1 MTEKREKLKIRL
13 QLLEKTIEDS
23 SVNLI
28 LKKIMKKQNLDK
40 FTSDLKSF
48 VETSETADIYQ
59 IENLLLPIKE
69 NLASHNNES
78 HVLIHSINR
87 MEQIIPSLCQHKSS
101 KSEQQKKIIDKC
113 RSSLSE
119 LSEAAEQC
127 QEENINKELIK
138 QVNDKFLA
146 FSRSVEDSCH
156 SLGIKSNGFKP
167 QIIASK
173 KNAEKSLSI
182 LLSMGDVIY
191 LIESVLQALSE
202 EKISKQKT
210 KKTEKNQRKKKAIK
224 TEENEN
230 DKTVPHHD
238 FVEFFKK
245 KEFNEVCKMREIPEH
260 RARES
265 EIAFMEERKKVLNF
279 SYNSM
284 KQTYMPCRRI
294 EEEEKENQRLKELYR
309 ASLLTAEDFQILQQ
323 NNEELKQVIAE
334 LEDFFDKHQ
343 QEQEKQSSKQ
353 PEKIIIEDEGDID
366 ETENIKQ
373 PKTPKKKQK
382 K

>member
-1 MTEKREKLKIRL
+1 MI
-13 QLLEKTIEDS
+13 
-23 SVNLI
+23 LI
-28 LKKIMKKQNLDK
+28 SNYYSL
-40 FTSDLKSF
+40 
-48 VETSETADIYQ
+48 YQ
-59 IENLLLPIKE
+59 ICCTINLL
-69 NLASHNNES
+69 
-78 HVLIHSINR
+78 INYDGPFFYN
-87 MEQIIPSLCQHKSS
+87 IIT
-101 KSEQQKKIIDKC
+101 DT
-113 RSSLSE
+113 
-119 LSEAAEQC
+119 
-127 QEENINKELIK
+127 N
-138 QVNDKFLA
+138 A
-146 FSRSVEDSCH
+146 FS
-156 SLGIKSNGFKP
+156 IGFFN
-167 QIIASK
+167 QICTSAS
-173 KNAEKSLSI
+173 
-182 LLSMGDVIY
+182 
-191 LIESVLQALSE
+191 
-202 EKISKQKT
+202 
-210 KKTEKNQRKKKAIK
+210 
-224 TEENEN
+224 
-230 DKTVPHHD
+230 
-238 FVEFFKK
+238 F
-245 KEFNEVCKMREIPEH
+245 FNEVCKMREIPEH

-334 LEDFFDKHQ
+334 LEELFDKHQ